1 MGCSSSATMRKMNMR
16 LVTVEVVVNSGRL
29 VAMSKRE
36 RERERWME
44 VGSSQELVVDS
55 ED

>member
-36 RERERWME
+36 RERERDEWR
-44 VGSSQELVVDS
+44 LVAVKNWL
-55 ED
+55 

>member
-36 RERERWME
+36 RERERDEWR
-44 VGSSQELVVDS
+44 LVAVKNWW
-55 ED
+55 

>member
-1 MGCSSSATMRKMNMR
+1 MGCSSSATVRKMNMR

-36 RERERWME
+36 RERERDEWR
-44 VGSSQELVVDS
+44 LVAVKNWL
-55 ED
+55 